1 MGMGLSLQ
9 DDLSFVGGMNSGKY
23 LDQCALAA
31 AVLARQA
38 VNFTREDGEV
48 DVGQGANPAETFAD
62 AAHFDERRFA
72 FRCGEGACLLRL
84 RALRCVGHGFAL
96 VAPDSYLFSV
106 IYHSCSS
113 SSSSFVLG
121 RFSGG
126 RSENPAACFLHS
138 SFFRPGKPPRSPTE
152 DEGRGG
158 LGHPAWKGPCTPA
171 IAHNPIAANCATVS
185 LLIGWS
191 LITRITLFCGSTVA
205 LPKPGKSIPSTI
217 GVPSIISF
225 ARLTIAFPAS
235 TGFQM

>member
-9 DDLSFVGGMNSGKY
+9 DDLSFVGDMNSGKY

-62 AAHFDERRFA
+62 AAHFDERPFA
-72 FRCGEGACLLRL
+72 FRCGEGACLLPL
-84 RALRCVGHGFAL
+84 RALRCVGHGVAL
-96 VAPDSYLFSV
+96 VAPDSYLFSI

-121 RFSGG
+121 RFSGV

-138 SFFRPGKPPRSPTE
+138 SFFRPGTTKDEE
-152 DEGRGG
+152 DWDILVGGTLHASHCSQPHRGQ
-158 LGHPAWKGPCTPA
+158 LRDS
-171 IAHNPIAANCATVS
+171 I
-185 LLIGWS
+185 LID
-191 LITRITLFCGSTVA
+191 
-205 LPKPGKSIPSTI
+205 
-217 GVPSIISF
+217 
-225 ARLTIAFPAS
+225 RLELN
-235 TGFQM
+235 